1 MPKRKVKDAAAD
13 GDWKSGSASFKSG
26 SSSRSGGGGV
36 SGSEVLVPSGTNI
49 VWQLEEEAKNT
60 WHVYTDEVQVRTNA
74 IHRIKKSVCC
84 FDDSLISASNL
95 NLSGSHLA

>member
-49 VWQLEEEAKNT
+49 VWQLEEEAKNA
-60 WHVYTDEVQVRTNA
+60 WHVYTDEVQVKICA
-74 IHRIKKSVCC
+74 IHHIPSKKSC
-84 FDDSLISASNL
+84 
-95 NLSGSHLA
+95 LSYR

>member
-1 MPKRKVKDAAAD
+1 MQKRKAKDASSD

-26 SSSRSGGGGV
+26 SRSGAGGV

-49 VWQLEEEAKNT
+49 VWQLEEEAKNA